1 MHPERRPIPDRSPE
15 ALEARL
21 RALPPP
27 PVPTGLEAR
36 LLAAIPAA
44 RPRRPRRWAVW
55 FGGALAAACLLAALA
70 RYGRPGPGQVPRPAG
85 SGLAAHGVPRPE
97 EEPHGSAAW
106 WQARRVLDER
116 EIPPFA
122 WPLSE
127 TSTLRVSIAIPP
139 DPLN

>member
-1 MHPERRPIPDRSPE
+1 MHAERCPNPDHFSE

-21 RALPPP
+21 RSLPLP

-44 RPRRPRRWAVW
+44 RPRRCRRWAVRV
-55 FGGALAAACLLAALA
+55 GGALAAACLLAALA
-70 RYGRPGPGQVPRPAG
+70 WYGRPGLVPRPAG
-85 SGLAAHGVPRPE
+85 SDLAAHGVPRPE
-97 EEPHGSAAW
+97 EGPGRSAAW

-122 WPLSE
+122 WPLPR
-127 TSTLRVSIAIPP
+127 TSALRVSTAIPP

>member
-1 MHPERRPIPDRSPE
+1 MHAERRPNPGHTPE

-44 RPRRPRRWAVW
+44 GTRRPRRWAVW
-55 FGGALAAACLLAALA
+55 VGGALAAACLLAALA
-70 RYGRPGPGQVPRPAG
+70 WFGLPGPGAVPRPAG

-97 EEPHGSAAW
+97 EGPDRSAAC

-122 WPLSE
+122 WPLPE
-127 TSTLRVSIAIPP
+127 TSTLQVSTAIPP